1 MIRSWKML
9 NQIKKFMLD
18 ESGLETVEW
27 AVVGGI
33 IVVLTAVAFTNV
45 GGAVVAKLG
54 ELILLMA

>member
-1 MIRSWKML
+1 ML

-33 IVVLTAVAFTNV
+33 IVIATAVTFGLV
-45 GGAVVAKLG
+45 GTAVVNNLVL
-54 ELILLMA
+54 LIAAM